1 MKTRDQI
8 AELQQDIVDLYSRVA
23 SINEQLG
30 RIMDRQLLYT
40 ETLIDLQKTIINIL
54 DYEEH
59 RH

>member
-8 AELQQDIVDLYSRVA
+8 TELQQDIVDLYSRVA

-40 ETLIDLQKTIINIL
+40 ETLIDLQKTVINIL

-59 RH
+59 